1 MYLVYDFGVDF
12 DSCLEML
19 LSLSTVSLLCTLFD
33 VSTAFL
39 WSDTLSFRD
48 KNQESVRRIWK
59 VLLFFP
65 LSEAVMPLFNV
76 LKQMAERR
84 LREARQRIWICFA
97 WRREKWKEEEKEMVQ
112 RRRKRRRKNNVQ
124 NLIYMSLEVKDR
136 VLCLLFEVRIHL
148 FSWLQN
154 LLISYSVRWL
164 WSWWWWCWPS
174 HLTWHDA
181 EPKEIKK

>member
-97 WRREKWKEEEKEMVQ
+97 FEERNGRKKRKKWSREEGRDVERITCKTSSTCLLKWKTGCYVFFLRFVFICSLDCKTFSFHIPFVDFDPDDDGVGHHISHDMMQNQ
-112 RRRKRRRKNNVQ
+112 RK
-124 NLIYMSLEVKDR
+124 
-136 VLCLLFEVRIHL
+136 
-148 FSWLQN
+148 
-154 LLISYSVRWL
+154 
-164 WSWWWWCWPS
+164 
-174 HLTWHDA
+174 
-181 EPKEIKK
+181 